1 MIVSAASLWELS
13 IKIGKGRLAAA
24 GSSIQYLMDEMD
36 AQAISLLPI
45 LRVHILRAEVLP
57 PHHRDPFDRMIIA
70 QALEE
75 NLPVLTSDSKFA
87 AYGVQVVWQ

>member
-1 MIVSAASLWELS
+1 
-13 IKIGKGRLAAA
+13 
-24 GSSIQYLMDEMD
+24 
-36 AQAISLLPI
+36 
-45 LRVHILRAEVLP
+45 
-57 PHHRDPFDRMIIA
+57 MIIA